1 MQGLQEECVECGTST
16 SAGRVHIDRTCRGGV
31 ESRLEE
37 EWREGGKGLEQE
49 RKEAWMKVP
58 WVVDYS
64 INSTPIYFTVK
75 SLQTACKLQT
85 VSVVK
90 MRNTRRTPNFCTHN
104 VFKTWSFRGND

>member
-58 WVVDYS
+58 WVVEFTQRCVWVRVCGYVHAY
-64 INSTPIYFTVK
+64 IYIYNIYIYIYVYI
-75 SLQTACKLQT
+75 
-85 VSVVK
+85 
-90 MRNTRRTPNFCTHN
+90 
-104 VFKTWSFRGND
+104 

>member
-64 INSTPIYFTVK
+64 LKQHTDLLYRDIPAYS
-75 SLQTACKLQT
+75 
-85 VSVVK
+85 
-90 MRNTRRTPNFCTHN
+90 M
-104 VFKTWSFRGND
+104 